1 MGMKGELQK
10 MYHSAEHPQ
19 LGIGVNL
26 EHPRSLRDAVSAE
39 RKIMKI
45 RCDFKEKY
53 LPSNYFTG
61 LPQWFSRKEYAYNAE
76 DSGDMG
82 LIPGSEGPLE
92 EGMKTH
98 SSILAWRF
106 LWTKEPDGLWSIK
119 SQRV

>member
-53 LPSNYFTG
+53 RIPEASHIKHLAGMNS
-61 LPQWFSRKEYAYNAE
+61 
-76 DSGDMG
+76 DSHVDV
-82 LIPGSEGPLE
+82 
-92 EGMKTH
+92 
-98 SSILAWRF
+98 R
-106 LWTKEPDGLWSIK
+106 
-119 SQRV
+119 